1 MTPQLSLLMICD
13 HDGLLAAR
21 VNDDNLFMRNDD
33 KMCTRSDV
41 DELSH
46 DALTSLGAPM
56 GA

>member
-1 MTPQLSLLMICD
+1 MAL
-13 HDGLLAAR
+13 
-21 VNDDNLFMRNDD
+21 NDENLFVRNDD